1 MRLEPGVGSDVG
13 LPGVVLVVAVDDI
26 LREVSSSFTSTRD
39 FIRYRIRWIV
49 VEKLRS
55 LRRGANR

>member
-1 MRLEPGVGSDVG
+1 LTDWVKF
-13 LPGVVLVVAVDDI
+13 LFIVLVVAVDDI
-26 LREVSSSFTSTRD
+26 LREVASSFTTTRD